1 MIERYQLRYFLAVVD
16 QGNFSRAAAHC
27 NVAQP
32 TLSVGIAKLERALGG
47 PLFLR
52 SGHRVELTQAGS
64 RLLAH
69 ARRIEGEFN
78 LAQQAMAGTGQGPL
92 TRMGVLKSLPGATIA
107 AIAREARLLD
117 PAARLELVEGTEREL
132 LGHVARGRVD
142 CALTLVERGS
152 DRFLEE
158 PLRQEGYA
166 LAVPIDH
173 PAAGQASVAAETLNE
188 DVMIVRRHC
197 EALSD
202 TSRFFT
208 ERGVR
213 PHFAYRS
220 VNDERVM
227 QMVAA
232 GVGITLMPDIYQA
245 PDVARPKLAGFDLR
259 RTIGLTYAATAEAM
273 AASPPAI
280 VTAARSVLSD
290 RP

>member
-1 MIERYQLRYFLAVVD
+1 MIERYHLRYFLAVVD
-16 QGNFSRAAAHC
+16 HGNFSRAAAHC
-27 NVAQP
+27 HVAQP
-32 TLSVGIAKLERALGG
+32 TLSVGIAKLERLLGG

-52 SGHRVELTQAGS
+52 AGGRVELTQAGS

-78 LAQQAMAGTGQGPL
+78 LAQQAMLGASGGAL
-92 TRMGVLKSLPGATIA
+92 VRMGVLRSLPGEDVA
-107 AIAREARLLD
+107 AIAR
-117 PAARLELVEGTEREL
+117 AARLADPEAQIELVEGSEREL
-132 LGHVARGRVD
+132 QSHLARGRID
-142 CALTLVERGS
+142 CALTLVARGG

-173 PAAGQASVAAETLNE
+173 PAAGRSSVAAETLNG

-197 EALSD
+197 EILSE

-220 VNDERVM
+220 VNDDRVL
-227 QMVAA
+227 QLVAA
-232 GVGITLMPDIYQA
+232 GVGITVMPDCYRVEG
-245 PDVARPKLAGFDLR
+245 VARPRLAGFDLQ
-259 RTIGLTYAATAEAM
+259 RTIGLAYAPAAEAM

-280 VTAARSVLSD
+280 VVAARDALGG
-290 RP
+290 

>member
-1 MIERYQLRYFLAVVD
+1 
-16 QGNFSRAAAHC
+16 
-27 NVAQP
+27 
-32 TLSVGIAKLERALGG
+32 
-47 PLFLR
+47 LFLR